1 VAGEIEHFFGL
12 GGFHLHTLEN
22 AQYFDFESLKGR
34 TRSASYTPEPGSPN
48 FEPMFAELEELF
60 NAHEREGIVNFEY
73 LTTVYF
79 GHLTNST

>member
-1 VAGEIEHFFGL
+1 VAGEIEHFFGH
-12 GGFHLHTLEN
+12 GGFHLQTLAN
-22 AQYFDFESLKGR
+22 AQCFDFESLKGR

-48 FEPMFAELEELF
+48 FEPMFAALEELF

-73 LTTVYF
+73 LTTVYY